1 MQLRGQT
8 WPALSSSSS
17 SSFSFV
23 NSVQGRYTNRDLTI
37 EENGNP
43 SKEARKS
50 QTRVSLNT

>member
-8 WPALSSSSS
+8 WPAFS
-17 SSFSFV
+17 SSFFM

-37 EENGNP
+37 EENGKP
-43 SKEARKS
+43 SKEAQKS